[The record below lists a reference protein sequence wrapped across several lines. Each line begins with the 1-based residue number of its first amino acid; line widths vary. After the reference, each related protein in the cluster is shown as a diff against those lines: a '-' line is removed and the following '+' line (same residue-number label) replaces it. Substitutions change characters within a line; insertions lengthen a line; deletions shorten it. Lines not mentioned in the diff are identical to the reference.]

1 MGRAGERLRRGGERW
16 GELGRAGAAASRRRS
31 ETAISVT
38 CRPALSTLTPTLKVR
53 PSDPRKT
60 AALTSQ
66 NSPDASFACCRK
78 SAKGV
83 RPAAGTSSAPAS
95 HPSAAHSARSL
106 ALLELRISESTAAID
121 FWCRLAASLSTT
133 ESAELVEGVAG
144 PDVAGVTW
152 PGVAGPARVVLLLL
166 SLPLSLK
173 EDRKR
178 PIRFVSV
185 HLQSGVACAR
195 SFSVWS

>member
-1 MGRAGERLRRGGERW
+1 MGRGGERW

-106 ALLELRISESTAAID
+106 ALLELRISESTAAIE
-121 FWCRLAASLSTT
+121 ASLSTT

-166 SLPLSLK
+166 SLPLSLDD
-173 EDRKR
+173 DRKR
-178 PIRFVSV
+178 PIRPVSV
-185 HLQSGVACAR
+185 HLQST
-195 SFSVWS
+195 

>member
-1 MGRAGERLRRGGERW
+1 MGRAG
-16 GELGRAGAAASRRRS
+16 ADASRRRS

-106 ALLELRISESTAAID
+106 ALLELRISESTAA
-121 FWCRLAASLSTT
+121 SLSTT

-166 SLPLSLK
+166 SLPLSLPD
-173 EDRKR
+173 DRKR
-178 PIRFVSV
+178 PIRPVSV
-185 HLQSGVACAR
+185 HLQSGRLRAR
-195 SFSVWS
+195 VSLPMT